1 MDNKGVPAPVPT
13 IVIEDMANGKK
24 LTARDYGSNS
34 LSPTDIA
41 TPQVPDSARSVASTA
56 VPSTAVPLPEDE
68 SEGVNGVLGS
78 LSEKQEPG
86 SQSGSKSAG
95 GRFQA
100 STILR
105 RLPRREAKPS

>member
-1 MDNKGVPAPVPT
+1 VDNKGVPAPVPT
-13 IVIEDMANGKK
+13 IVIEDMANG
-24 LTARDYGSNS
+24 N
-34 LSPTDIA
+34 
-41 TPQVPDSARSVASTA
+41 SARSVASTA

-68 SEGVNGVLGS
+68 SEGVNGVPGS